1 MANLILSRI
10 WNKAVNTIQRIRNFI
25 RDHDKWIA
33 SIGATIILATFVA
46 HDYIREQAQLSK
58 DSIAEAKANLD
69 RVAEKDEIESEE
81 NKSAQRSILSD
92 RPASS
97 LPLDEQLKLVVLVH
111 RNLSEIRADLIVL
124 QGWTK
129 LDIEKQ
135 YSEEVIQ
142 AERDLEA
149 LEKTYYGI
157 MSILHGDITRKV
169 TPEEQSNLIRVLSS
183 FWVGEIGLVN
193 RYAELTRE
201 MFYQTDEA
209 KKKAEAQL
217 SFWKNASIW
226 LFILGWMISFLGL
239 VCGRKNAGG

>member
-1 MANLILSRI
+1 MPTILSRI
-10 WNKAVNTIQRIRNFI
+10 WNKVVSTIQRIRNFI
-25 RDHDKWIA
+25 RDHDKAIA
-33 SIGATIILATFVA
+33 SIGATIILATFVT

-69 RVAEKDEIESEE
+69 RIAEKDEIESEE

-92 RPASS
+92 RLASS

-124 QGWTK
+124 FGWTK

-142 AERDLEA
+142 AQRDLEA
-149 LEKTYYGI
+149 LEQTYYGI
-157 MSILHGDITRKV
+157 MSILRGDITRKV
-169 TPEEQSNLIRVLSS
+169 TPEEQSKLIRVLSS

-193 RYAELTRE
+193 RYTEITRE
-201 MFYQTDEA
+201 MFYQTDAA
-209 KKKAEAQL
+209 KEKAEAQL